1 MIWCF
6 SKNFWKSSE
15 LKFMFS
21 RKATKVDDIFT
32 VNLMLC
38 SKHQIDSEYIVNFHG
53 LFRKYGLYE
62 HDLTSKVKKKSS
74 KCNSRKTL
82 APFWIESHVCQ
93 ANQRDQRPPKSAK
106 GLFKIALM
114 SQILEIIT
122 LTSCYATGCPYHV

>member
-21 RKATKVDDIFT
+21 RKATKVDNIFT
-32 VNLMLC
+32 VDLILC

-62 HDLTSKVKKKSS
+62 HDMTSKVKKKIVQMQ
-74 KCNSRKTL
+74 
-82 APFWIESHVCQ
+82 F
-93 ANQRDQRPPKSAK
+93 
-106 GLFKIALM
+106 
-114 SQILEIIT
+114 
-122 LTSCYATGCPYHV
+122 